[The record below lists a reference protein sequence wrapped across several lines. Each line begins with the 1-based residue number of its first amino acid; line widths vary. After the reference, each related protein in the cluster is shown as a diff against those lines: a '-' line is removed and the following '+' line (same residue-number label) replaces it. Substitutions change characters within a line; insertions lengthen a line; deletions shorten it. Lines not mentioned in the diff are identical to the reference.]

1 MDELM
6 KQNGQNGMPAWV
18 IRMREAAQKCIKET
32 DIQEMVQAQ
41 VVLAKKGNP
50 AALRFVFEQV
60 LGGGSLKGMTLV
72 QENHY
77 AADSPAFRQVTDAP
91 ALSDE
96 TNKPVIRDLAKARA
110 NAVRSTR

>member
-1 MDELM
+1 MNELV
-6 KQNGQNGMPAWV
+6 KQNGMPAWV

-32 DIQEMVQAQ
+32 DIEEMVQAQ
-41 VVLAKKGNP
+41 VALAKKGNP

-77 AADSPAFRQVTDAP
+77 AGDSPACRQVTDAP
-91 ALSDE
+91 TMPDE
-96 TNKPVIRDLAKARA
+96 TCKPTIRDLAKARA
-110 NAVRSTR
+110 NAERSMR